1 MVEELVTEHR
11 SVDGQGAESAAVRLE
26 MRVGS
31 LRVGGGAGT
40 LLDGTFTYNVPF
52 WKPEIAY
59 SVQDSR
65 GTLTVEQP
73 ETPREERHHLH
84 GARNEWEILLNDAIP
99 VDLDV
104 EVASGRSHLD
114 LSSLD
119 LTSLDVEIAS
129 GDADI
134 RLNGEHARLRTLN
147 VQVASGEVDLELG
160 GAFPALQR
168 VEVHSASGR
177 LALDFTG
184 EFGALE
190 TLTVDT
196 ASGTIDLDLSGRWR
210 RDLGA
215 EINAMSG
222 SAAIRLPEDVGAS
235 VGFKAISGRFD
246 AGPLTSAGGRWV
258 RDAGGAGDATVMID
272 INLVSGSARIR

>member
-31 LRVGGGAGT
+31 LRVEGGAGA
-40 LLDGTFTYNVPF
+40 LLDGAFTYNVPF
-52 WKPEIAY
+52 WEPEITYA
-59 SVQDSR
+59 VRDGR

-73 ETPREERHHLH
+73 ETPREERNNLR
-84 GARNEWEILLNDAIP
+84 GARNEWEIRLNDGVPI
-99 VDLDV
+99 DLDV
-104 EVASGRSHLD
+104 EVASGRSHLE

-119 LTSLDVEIAS
+119 LTSLDVETAS

-134 RLNGEHARLRTLN
+134 RLNGDHARLRAIN
-147 VQVASGEVDLELG
+147 IQVASGGVDLELG

-168 VEVHSASGR
+168 VEIHSASGR
-177 LALDFTG
+177 LRLGFTG
-184 EFGALE
+184 QFDALE

-196 ASGTIDLDLSGRWR
+196 ASGKIDLDLSGNWR

-222 SAAIRLPEDVGAS
+222 SADIRLPDDAGAS
-235 VGFKAISGRFD
+235 VGFKAISGKID
-246 AGPLTSAGGRWV
+246 AGPLTRTGGRWM
-258 RDAGGAGDATVMID
+258 RDARGTSDATLNID
-272 INLVSGSARIR
+272 INLVSGSARLR